1 MCPRT
6 RAAEAPACRH
16 LFRQSIFRLPQTVGR
31 SRVRGNDIII
41 RALFVLWRIE
51 MDDYSGRLNALALV
65 GAALLLTV
73 VVIGLSGYDNRRV
86 DVVKTVS
93 ISVPN

>member
-1 MCPRT
+1 
-6 RAAEAPACRH
+6 
-16 LFRQSIFRLPQTVGR
+16 
-31 SRVRGNDIII
+31 
-41 RALFVLWRIE
+41 

-73 VVIGLSGYDNRRV
+73 IVIGFSGSKNRQV

>member
-1 MCPRT
+1 
-6 RAAEAPACRH
+6 
-16 LFRQSIFRLPQTVGR
+16 
-31 SRVRGNDIII
+31 
-41 RALFVLWRIE
+41 
-51 MDDYSGRLNALALV
+51 MDDYSGRLNALALL

-73 VVIGLSGYDNRRV
+73 VVIGLSGYDNHRV

>member
-1 MCPRT
+1 MS
-6 RAAEAPACRH
+6 AFVPAVH
-16 LFRQSIFRLPQTVGR
+16 FSIDPKGWVDHGSAGTISSFARCLPCGE
-31 SRVRGNDIII
+31 
-41 RALFVLWRIE
+41 LW
-51 MDDYSGRLNALALV
+51 MDDYSGRLNALALL

-73 VVIGLSGYDNRRV
+73 VVIGLSGYDNHRV